1 MNLSLDEQYLAW
13 LYFQVGSFKSRHRS
27 ESHWALLRQLHHT
40 EFAWFVPNDDNR
52 VEDGRDLRREFAEDN
67 DILAPEKWLALPCS
81 MLELFVGLS
90 RRLAFET
97 EGQPSEWFWQLL
109 ANVRLTEFND
119 RVHPGNQEYID
130 GVLESIIW
138 RNYAPSG
145 EGGIFPLQHPD
156 RDQTK
161 VELWYQL
168 NAYLVENNL

>member
-1 MNLSLDEQYLAW
+1 MTRTLDEHYLSW
-13 LYFQVGSFKSRHRS
+13 LYSQVGSFKTKHRS
-27 ESHWALLRQLHHT
+27 ETHWSLLGQLYHT

-52 VEDGRDLRREFAEDN
+52 VEDGRDLRREFLETE
-67 DILAPEKWLALPCS
+67 DILAPLPWQARPCS
-81 MLELFVGLS
+81 MLEMLIGLS

-97 EGQPSEWFWQLL
+97 ESQPSEWFWTLL
-109 ANVRLTEFND
+109 SNVRLVRFND
-119 RVHPGNQEYID
+119 RVYPGNEEYID

-145 EGGIFPLQHPD
+145 HGGLFPLKYPD

-168 NAYLVENNL
+168 NAYLVENNM